1 MSDQSSQKPRQCN
14 RKQPSRAYSRR
25 QVNWQSIQEINIQSR
40 KPRSSSQSVN
50 IKKQKNQHDIF
61 NRDGGIFHTAL
72 KANFVLMP
80 CLMASNWTKKS
91 GNHLPIAKKKFLR
104 CKVRTP
110 SKRRYVGLYPKVIAT
125 YGQSLWSFRIEFI
138 MGGRLF
144 GGGSLGR
151 INKQA
156 KRSAKL
162 IMPALIRVVVLN
174 PRPEENKL
182 FIMIGWTTAPTAD
195 PAEAKVIAKV
205 RFFLKYSERTAML
218 GTYIMPPANPIPIP

>member
-1 MSDQSSQKPRQCN
+1 
-14 RKQPSRAYSRR
+14 
-25 QVNWQSIQEINIQSR
+25 
-40 KPRSSSQSVN
+40 
-50 IKKQKNQHDIF
+50 
-61 NRDGGIFHTAL
+61 
-72 KANFVLMP
+72 
-80 CLMASNWTKKS
+80 
-91 GNHLPIAKKKFLR
+91 
-104 CKVRTP
+104 
-110 SKRRYVGLYPKVIAT
+110 
-125 YGQSLWSFRIEFI
+125 

-218 GTYIMPPANPIPIP
+218 GTYIIPPANPIPIPCVRKICKRWKGQTSLKFYQDQGVNLNYLIKMISFRK